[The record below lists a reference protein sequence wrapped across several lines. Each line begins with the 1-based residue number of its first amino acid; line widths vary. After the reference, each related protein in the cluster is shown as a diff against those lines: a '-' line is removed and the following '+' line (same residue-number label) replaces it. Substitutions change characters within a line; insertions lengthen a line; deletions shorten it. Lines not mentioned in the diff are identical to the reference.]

1 MITMTSKILFEE
13 RRSDIAKYFEF
24 VRFIIDDKPEFV
36 FNNKES
42 GKSENKKIDIGM
54 THILKA
60 NMFILLYN
68 LIEATIANAI
78 EDIHTQLNNQPNLCV
93 DKLCETITK
102 MALKRINNNI
112 VGNMNF
118 TNGEVAKIVL
128 KAWLAEHKKLVDEN
142 KNPLFSGNVDA
153 QVIREV
159 ALDYGFSSATDKT
172 KTRNGGNL
180 VKIKKA
186 RNSLAHGSESFLNK
200 GQETS
205 IDSLKE
211 LKDEVFFYLEEILE
225 NIQQYL
231 DGQSYLRPPSPPQ
244 QPQVHLAV

>member
-1 MITMTSKILFEE
+1 MVVMQSKILFVE
-13 RRSDIAKYFEF
+13 RRDDIEKYFDF
-24 VRFIIDDKPEFV
+24 VKFIIDDKPAFS
-36 FNNKES
+36 FRNKLTGVDEQ
-42 GKSENKKIDIGM
+42 KKIDIEM

-68 LIEATIANAI
+68 LIEATAANAI
-78 EDIHTQLNNQPNLCV
+78 EDIHSQLSKNPNLCV
-93 DKLCETITK
+93 DQLCEKITK
-102 MALKRINNNI
+102 MALKRIDSNI

-118 TNGEVAKIVL
+118 ANDEIAKLVL
-128 KAWLAEHKKLVDEN
+128 RAWLNEHEKLVKEN

-153 QVIREV
+153 RVIREV
-159 ALDYGFSSATDKT
+159 ADEYGFSSVTDPSR
-172 KTRNGGNL
+172 TRNGGNL

-205 IDSLKE
+205 IDALKE
-211 LKDEVFFYLEEILE
+211 LKDEVFNYLEEILE

-231 DGQSYLRPPSPPQ
+231 DGQLYLRPPIIQPNQ
-244 QPQVHLAV
+244 QLAV